1 MNALKAASFEALRA
15 KADARAG
22 ASEALDRRHV
32 LPIGKEAIDRA
43 LPDGGLPRGCVV
55 EVTSRLGLGRATS
68 FALAA
73 CAAAQRHAKLR
84 SGDERTVGAW
94 CAFLD
99 PWGTLHA
106 PGAARVGVDLDRL
119 LVLRPPAEAIG
130 RVAIRA
136 ASSRAFS
143 MVVAD
148 VKAIDPRAER
158 ALPLERWI
166 NTVRR
171 IAIAIEGSDT
181 SVLLL
186 TDASVP
192 RSAALPAAMRLELD
206 VLLSRHPSSLRPPVA
221 GRHVGIPTL
230 RVAKDRH
237 GRVSGPMEIAS

>member
-1 MNALKAASFEALRA
+1 M
-15 KADARAG
+15 
-22 ASEALDRRHV
+22 
-32 LPIGKEAIDRA
+32 
-43 LPDGGLPRGCVV
+43 

-73 CAAAQRHAKLR
+73 CAAAQRLAKLR
-84 SGDERTVGAW
+84 SGDDRTIGAW

-99 PWGTLHA
+99 PWATLHA
-106 PGAARVGVDLDRL
+106 PGAARTGIDLNRL
-119 LVLRPPAEAIG
+119 LVLRPPMDAIG

-143 MVVAD
+143 MVVVDTSALSGQLSGG
-148 VKAIDPRAER
+148 RAP
-158 ALPLERWI
+158 AMERWI

-192 RSAALPAAMRLELD
+192 RSATLPVAMRLELD
-206 VLLSRHPSSLRPPVA
+206 VVFKRGVDPSSLR
-221 GRHVGIPTL
+221 RIIPTL